1 MKKYLYI
8 SLGAMIGALL
18 RFSIS
23 YAATAVAS
31 PFFMGTLIVNML
43 GAFIAGV
50 VLKKYHAREGHLRDF
65 LITGLLGSFTTFS
78 MLTYEQY
85 LLLSY
90 GEYLIF
96 LIYRT
101 INIAGG
107 FCLALLGWKA
117 GGSR

>member
-1 MKKYLYI
+1 
-8 SLGAMIGALL
+8 
-18 RFSIS
+18 
-23 YAATAVAS
+23 
-31 PFFMGTLIVNML
+31 MGTLIVNML
-43 GAFIAGV
+43 GAFIAGA
-50 VLKKYHAREGHLRDF
+50 VLRRYHARQGHLHDF
-65 LITGLLGSFTTFS
+65 LITGFLGSFTTFS

-96 LIYRT
+96 LIYLT